1 MTKRSRARGSPEAR
15 LSLRA
20 GFCMTSVLVI
30 GLWPAARSDST
41 VLALGALWA
50 IGQDGLDQWRV
61 RGARLLS
68 VALAAVVGIG
78 AGTSFVVLFP
88 QKGAVLVL
96 YGVAAFA
103 AGVVEGSNF
112 PSAGSYLVIGAVVG
126 GGVGFAGH
134 QVTATLLIGVGALWV
149 YLIALVMDRRNAR
162 TNQRLVLAQAFRSV
176 ADLFDAIGQANF
188 TRVRSSAVT
197 ALDAAQDVI
206 GSDNDPR
213 AMQDVI
219 PEPDDELFA
228 LRQCLVVAL
237 QCGEVVSLVVGQ
249 GLSPDPTIAPALR
262 DLATRLAERNAL
274 DAAQRIRELRRDV
287 EVTGDVSAA
296 WRAALRAPDVS
307 TLRQRTPFV
316 SQRQLLPR
324 SDRLRFAALLT
335 LAVEI
340 AAALSLFRGGTHSF
354 WLPLA
359 VAYILRPDL
368 GSVVGRA
375 LARTVGTVVGTLI
388 AVAAVALGNPVA
400 VLIGLSIVMAAA
412 VPWAARRSHTLTVI
426 AFTPIVFVLVGA
438 LRPERSLFLSRVID
452 TAVAAVIVLGI
463 DYLMWSRAP
472 SLRPRQQVDRAQQ
485 MAMIYRREATVDD
498 VLRRHRLRRDALRA
512 VAGARGTLTLA
523 ASEHHARRR
532 DESARLKFELDRIES
547 DIDATT
553 MTLLSS

>member
-1 MTKRSRARGSPEAR
+1 
-15 LSLRA
+15 
-20 GFCMTSVLVI
+20 MTSLLLI
-30 GLWPAARSDST
+30 GLWSPARSDST

-68 VALAAVVGIG
+68 IALAAVVGIG
-78 AGTSFVVLFP
+78 AGTSFVALFP

-96 YGVAAFA
+96 YGAAAFA
-103 AGVVEGSNF
+103 AGIIEGSNF

-126 GGVGFAGH
+126 GGVGFTGH
-134 QVTATLLIGVGALWV
+134 QLTATILVGVGALWV
-149 YLIALVMDRRNAR
+149 YMVALIMDRRNAR

-176 ADLFDAIGQANF
+176 ANLFDAIGHANF
-188 TRVRSSAVT
+188 TQVRSIAVA

-206 GSDNDPR
+206 GSDNDSRPLE
-213 AMQDVI
+213 AITD
-219 PEPDDELFA
+219 EPDDELLA

-237 QCGEVVSLVVGQ
+237 QCGEVVSLVVGR
-249 GLSPDPTIAPALR
+249 GINVDATIAPALR
-262 DLATRLAERNAL
+262 DLAKRLDERDAL

-287 EVTGDVSAA
+287 EVTGDVAAA
-296 WRAALRAPDVS
+296 WRAALRAPDTA

-316 SQRQLLPR
+316 SERQLLPR
-324 SDRLRFAALLT
+324 SDRVRFAALLT
-335 LAVEI
+335 LAVEV
-340 AAALSLFRGGTHSF
+340 ASALSLFRGGTHSF

-359 VAYILRPDL
+359 VAFIFRPDL

-375 LARTVGTVVGTLI
+375 FARTIGTAVGTLI
-388 AVAAVALGNPVA
+388 AVAAAALGNPVA
-400 VLIGLSIVMAAA
+400 VLIGLSIIMAAA

-426 AFTPIVFVLVGA
+426 AFTPIVFVVVSA
-438 LRPERSLFLSRVID
+438 LRPDQGLFLPRVID
-452 TAVAAVIVLGI
+452 TALAAVIVLGI

-472 SLRPRQQVDRAQQ
+472 SLRPLQQIDKARR
-485 MAMIYRREATVDD
+485 MSMIYRRDATVDD

-512 VAGARGTLTLA
+512 VAAARGTLALA
-523 ASEHHARRR
+523 ASEHHAGRR

-553 MTLLSS
+553 VTLLGS

>member
-1 MTKRSRARGSPEAR
+1 
-15 LSLRA
+15 
-20 GFCMTSVLVI
+20 MTSVLVI